1 MQIDRTQNTTNK
13 SKNKYLET
21 QLSIPPA
28 SPPVNHNSREVQS
41 FIVLQIPKG
50 WFQKPFV
57 FKQF

>member
-28 SPPVNHNSREVQS
+28 PSPVNHNGQEVQS
-41 FIVLQIPKG
+41 FIVLPMLMG

-57 FKQF
+57 FK